1 MNLKTIV
8 IVFSVLVWMTSC
20 NGPDENAVSNNP
32 PAEGFNQAN
41 SDPAAVELADSIMVA
56 MGGWKNWQ
64 DTRYISW
71 NFFGFRDLVWDK
83 HRQLARIESS
93 RDSITYVVDLKNVS
107 GKVWVK
113 GQLITEPD
121 SLNKM
126 LQKAKS
132 IWINDSYW
140 LVMPFKLKD
149 TGVTLKYLGEDTL
162 MNGDRCNL
170 LQLTFEDVGD
180 TPQNK
185 YLVYV
190 DLRDNLVKQ
199 WAYFSTSTQDSA
211 NFVRPW
217 DNYKKYGK
225 IWLSADRSD
234 SSGPRNVSVAQTL
247 NEKLFTDLK

>member
-1 MNLKTIV
+1 MKLKTEV
-8 IVFSVLVWMTSC
+8 AFFALLLWLTCC
-20 NGPDENAVSNNP
+20 NGPHENAVFTNP
-32 PAEGFNQAN
+32 AAEGFNQAN

-71 NFFGFRDLVWDK
+71 NFFGFRNLVWDK
-83 HRQLARIESS
+83 HEQRARIESL
-93 RDSITYVVDLKNVS
+93 RDSITYVVDLENLS

-121 SLNKM
+121 SLSKM
-126 LQKAKS
+126 LQKARS

-162 MNGDRCNL
+162 MTGQRCNL
-170 LQLTFEDVGD
+170 LQLTFEKVGD

-185 YLVYV
+185 YHVFV
-190 DLRDNLVKQ
+190 DIADNLVKQ
-199 WAYFSTSTQDSA
+199 WAYFSNATQDSA

-217 DNYKKYGK
+217 DNYKRYGK
-225 IWLSADRSD
+225 ILLSADRSD

-247 NEKLFTDLK
+247 NQKLFTELN

>member
-1 MNLKTIV
+1 MNRKTIV
-8 IVFSVLVWMTSC
+8 VVFAVLVWMTSC
-20 NGPDENAVSNNP
+20 TGPDENAVSNNP
-32 PAEGFNQAN
+32 AAEGFNQAN

-71 NFFGFRDLVWDK
+71 NFFGFRNLVWDK
-83 HRQLARIESS
+83 HQQLARIESL
-93 RDSITYVVDLKNVS
+93 RDSITFVVDLKNLS

-113 GQLITEPD
+113 DQLITEPD
-121 SLNKM
+121 SLKKM

-149 TGVTLKYLGEDTL
+149 TGVTLKYLGEDIL

-170 LQLTFEDVGD
+170 LQMTFEDVGD

-190 DLRDNLVKQ
+190 DLKDNLVKQ
-199 WAYFSTSTQDSA
+199 WAYFSNSTQDSA

-225 IWLSADRSD
+225 IWLSANRSD
-234 SSGPRNVSVAQTL
+234 SSGPRNVTVAQTL
-247 NEKLFTDLK
+247 KEKLFTDLK